1 MVEII
6 DYRPPQQRS
15 VPSFGAKVIRVL
27 IIVDHV
33 RIRAGIRILLG
44 NQDGIGVVGEASNAE
59 EALAI
64 ASSEWPDIILLNVD
78 VARDLQLLPELYR
91 ITPEARVIVV
101 TGMNDSD
108 THRRMAYLAS
118 VFVKLNVVAPLA
130 LVIFAYRRGLSSHPR

>member
-6 DYRPPQQRS
+6 EYRPPQQKS

-27 IIVDHV
+27 IIDDHV
-33 RIRAGIRILLG
+33 RIRAGIRILRG

-59 EALAI
+59 EALAV

-91 ITPEARVIVV
+91 ITPSG
-101 TGMNDSD
+101 T
-108 THRRMAYLAS
+108 
-118 VFVKLNVVAPLA
+118 
-130 LVIFAYRRGLSSHPR
+130 